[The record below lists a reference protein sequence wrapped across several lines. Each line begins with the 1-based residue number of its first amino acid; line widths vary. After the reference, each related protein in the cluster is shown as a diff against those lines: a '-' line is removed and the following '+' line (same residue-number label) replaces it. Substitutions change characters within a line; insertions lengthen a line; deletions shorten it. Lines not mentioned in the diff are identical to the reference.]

1 MQKPSYSKLFFAFLK
16 LGAGAFGGPALV
28 EYIRKLSVEQ
38 KSWLDNDAFNEGVA
52 LCQSIPGATAMQM
65 ATYVGLK
72 TNGISGAVLS
82 CSGFVLPAF
91 LLMLAFSALYTH
103 FHDLPHIISVFAGL
117 NIIIVAIMV
126 NATYSFGKTSLKDYK
141 DVGLAVISAGLLW
154 IGVSPF
160 LVVAGAAL
168 LGILVFKGEGL
179 VASSAGRET
188 ALFHMK
194 HILFLSIALVSGFVF
209 LYFFSNKLLRL
220 SVVMFKVNL
229 FAFGGGYGALP
240 LMLHEVVNVRG
251 WMNNKTFMDAI
262 ALGQVTPGPII
273 ITSTF
278 VGYLVDGLSGAIVST
293 LSSFASSFFILI
305 TAVPFF
311 EKLRISRYFYS
322 ITRGVLVTFV
332 GLLLYVSV
340 NFFLAI
346 QWDIIKTIFAL
357 LALLALFYKINI
369 LYVVLAGIPISIL
382 LFR

>member
-1 MQKPSYSKLFFAFLK
+1 VQKPSYSKLFLAFLK

-38 KSWLDNDAFNEGVA
+38 NSWIDSDGFNDGVA

-72 TNGISGAVLS
+72 TKGISGAILS

-91 LLMLAFSALYTH
+91 LLMLVFSVLYKQ
-103 FHDLPHIISVFAGL
+103 FHDLPRIISIFAGL
-117 NIIIVAIMV
+117 NIIIVAIML
-126 NATYSFGKTSLKDYK
+126 NATYSFGKTSLKDHK
-141 DVGLAVISAGLLW
+141 DAGLALISAGLLW

-160 LVVAGAAL
+160 LVVLGAAL
-168 LGILVFKGEGL
+168 LGTVVFKGKDL
-179 VASSAGRET
+179 VVGSAGRGT

-194 HILFLSIALVSGFVF
+194 HILFFSVILVSGFVL
-209 LYFFSNKLLRL
+209 LYLFSNKLLQL

-240 LMLHEVVNVRG
+240 LMLHEVVNIRG

-262 ALGQVTPGPII
+262 ALGQVTPGPTI

-278 VGYLVDGLSGAIVST
+278 VGYLVDGMSGAIVST
-293 LSSFASSFFILI
+293 LSSFASSFFVLI
-305 TAVPFF
+305 VAVPFF

-322 ITRGVLVTFV
+322 ATRGVFVTFV

-340 NFFLAI
+340 NFSLAI
-346 QWDIIKTIFAL
+346 PWDIIKIIFAL
-357 LALLALFYKINI
+357 LTLFALFKKIDI
-369 LYVVLAGIPISIL
+369 LHVVLAGIPISIL